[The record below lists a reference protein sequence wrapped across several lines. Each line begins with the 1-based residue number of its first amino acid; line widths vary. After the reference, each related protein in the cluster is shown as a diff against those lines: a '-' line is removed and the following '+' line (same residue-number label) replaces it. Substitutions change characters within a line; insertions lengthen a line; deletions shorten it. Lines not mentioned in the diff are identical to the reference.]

1 MFNEKGEGMRERSE
15 RITNTARIAHDG
27 AERQRGEGMSETAP
41 RESVSEWEHPRY
53 SIGAVAERS
62 GLSRDTLRWYERIGL
77 MDYIGRDHTGKR
89 RFSDRDLEWL
99 ALIGRLRTTGMSV
112 ADMVRYAELVRA
124 GESTFPERLAMF
136 QNTRSE
142 VLAKIDEL
150 HQTLAV
156 LDYKIAV
163 YEGRAQAG
171 RPAAVIAH
179 DSEGIKV

>member
-1 MFNEKGEGMRERSE
+1 MSVREHSAAG
-15 RITNTARIAHDG
+15 NVTASPASASDD
-27 AERQRGEGMSETAP
+27 
-41 RESVSEWEHPRY
+41 RELPRY
-53 SIGAVAERS
+53 SIGEVSERS

-77 MDYIGRDHTGKR
+77 MDYIGRDHSGKR

-124 GESTFPERLAMF
+124 GDTTLRQRLEMF
-136 QNTRSE
+136 RETRSE

-150 HQTLAV
+150 RQTLAV
-156 LDYKIAV
+156 LDHKIAL
-163 YEGRAQAG
+163 YEGKVEADP
-171 RPAAVIAH
+171 PAMVTAH